1 MFLLLALSAC
11 SFLDAPPDEK
21 PPEPIPDGALS
32 RPREAPL
39 PEGKAIV
46 RECYAGTSAELPQ
59 VTTAPRGG
67 GGHGSGGPGATGTGG
82 ARPNNTPP
90 PYPEAAPPAT
100 AQAPADA
107 APPPPAP
114 AAPPAEAA
122 AAIDATE
129 GAEATGGMA
138 VGEATATS
146 APEVAQPIIA
156 DETQKSAD
164 REEEPGRARPAP
176 EPKPAPVVA
185 DKSQGKGMPKDNKGP
200 PRRKPTSKPKPP
212 PAPKP
217 VLNWGA
223 TTWLSND
230 DSMSLASAQRLLW
243 AVQNKGPVRT
253 SEIRPHELLNY
264 FSFDTTPVTE
274 GDTFSVS
281 GSAET
286 LGDGKLGIALAV
298 KGVTP
303 ARRPLDLTMVL
314 DRSGSMWAEGRMDY
328 LKRGLTAMKAQ
339 LVRGDR
345 VDLVLFDD
353 EVCTPLE
360 DYVVGR
366 DDPALLDAA
375 LARLEPRGATDLDA
389 GLHEGYRITSARP
402 ANTARNRRMLLIS
415 DALLNEGELDENV
428 VSEIGKAYNEGGVR
442 LSAIG
447 VGRSFN
453 DKVLD
458 MLSEKGKGAYVY
470 LGSEAVVDRIF
481 GPGFNSLTETVAND
495 VRFAL
500 DLPDSLAI
508 EKFYGEES
516 SMVKADI
523 QPIDY
528 YAGTTQLFLQ
538 DVVMREGVPAPS
550 DRIVL
555 TIEWTDPVSGAPMS
569 KPYGM
574 SVGELLSADPH
585 NVRKGRTLMAWTDM
599 ILARSLGSDP
609 CAAPY
614 TAWADRVRGL
624 GPDAEIAWLDSVTAP
639 LCGREPV
646 STIPEPERGVA
657 YKVKIDADQIIPEA
671 TLRCSGVETVRPVSG
686 NVATFRAEP
695 GACDLVLPGVV
706 PLVAKVTVPKTGG
719 DIRCVLR
726 GGKLSCG

>member
-1 MFLLLALSAC
+1 MLLLLALAAC
-11 SFLDAPPDEK
+11 SFLDAPPNEK
-21 PPEPIPDGALS
+21 PPEPIPDGALPV
-32 RPREAPL
+32 PREAPL

-46 RECYAGTSAELPQ
+46 RDCSELQAEDP
-59 VTTAPRGG
+59 VNYKTPPRGLG
-67 GGHGSGGPGATGTGG
+67 GT
-82 ARPNNTPP
+82 RPESTPP
-90 PYPEAAPPAT
+90 PWPGQPPAT
-100 AQAPADA
+100 PSAAAPAAPAEAPPTDVA
-107 APPPPAP
+107 APPP
-114 AAPPAEAA
+114 EAA
-122 AAIDATE
+122 AKAEDGASE
-129 GAEATGGMA
+129 GAGRT
-138 VGEATATS
+138 ATAEAEPGTGTEAS
-146 APEVAQPIIA
+146 QPIIA
-156 DETQKSAD
+156 DQTDKTAERDEEQARAQTAPDAPKTPPAAD
-164 REEEPGRARPAP
+164 HA
-176 EPKPAPVVA
+176 
-185 DKSQGKGMPKDNKGP
+185 QGKGMKKDEKHAG
-200 PRRKPTSKPKPP
+200 RGKRTPTPSRPV
-212 PAPKP
+212 PKP

-243 AVQNKGPVRT
+243 AIQNKGPVRT

-264 FSFDTTPVTE
+264 FSFDTTSIAE

-286 LGDGKLGIALAV
+286 LSDGKLGIALAV

-303 ARRPLDLTMVL
+303 PRRPLDLTLVL

-328 LKRGLTAMKAQ
+328 LKRGLTTMKGQ

-345 VDLVLFDD
+345 VDIVTFDH

-366 DDPALLDAA
+366 DDPALLETA

-389 GLHEGYRITSARP
+389 GLHEGYRITSAR
-402 ANTARNRRMLLIS
+402 NGEVGRNRRMLLIS
-415 DALLNEGELDENV
+415 DALLNEGEIDENV

-447 VGRSFN
+447 VGRTFN

-481 GPGFNSLTETVAND
+481 GPGFTSLTETVAND

-538 DVVMREGVPAPS
+538 DVVMRSGPPPSS

-555 TIEWTDPVSGAPMS
+555 TIEWTDPVSGEAKS

-574 SVGELLSADPH
+574 SLGELLAADPH

-599 ILARSLGSDP
+599 ILARSLGAEP

-614 TAWADRVRGL
+614 TTWADRVRGL

-646 STIPEPERGVA
+646 STTPEPERGVA
-657 YKVKIDADQIIPEA
+657 YKVKIDADQMIPEA
-671 TLRCSGVETVRPVSG
+671 TLRCAGEDLVRPVSG
-686 NVATFRAEP
+686 NVATFRVEP
-695 GACDLVLPGVV
+695 GACDLVLPGIV